1 MFPTCSHGLF
11 HRKKTTMKLNYWLFL
26 VSKQNISNKTLCF
39 FFLFQ
44 IENDLI
50 CDCRLSW
57 LIELK
62 NQTKNDELRQS
73 LEDIECLLKKSK
85 DSFQKTSKISHNAI
99 ERPPQDAEDE
109 TEYYDDEPDG
119 KTCQLMKLK
128 PSGLP
133 CPEEASDPTELPL
146 SRESIGFDMS
156 WVKVVSST
164 SSTLRTS
171 LCTLLLF
178 GCMNIL
184 KLCWMIQ
191 NETNLNLFLF

>member
-1 MFPTCSHGLF
+1 MF
-11 HRKKTTMKLNYWLFL
+11 
-26 VSKQNISNKTLCF
+26 I
-39 FFLFQ
+39 FFLLFN

-85 DSFQKTSKISHNAI
+85 DSFQKTSKILHNAI

-128 PSGLP
+128 PSSLP

-171 LCTLLLF
+171 LCTLLLIV
-178 GCMNIL
+178 CMNIL
-184 KLCWMIQ
+184 KFCWMIQ
-191 NETNLNLFLF
+191 NKTK